1 MNDPMDRLGFFT
13 APKAGGLGSMPGWL
27 GLSRRRWLQVAS
39 VVTVLLVWQI
49 VGMNTNPILFAT
61 PVLTAAAFVDLIQS
75 GMMLKVFPQSMAD
88 LFTGFALAAVV
99 GITIGAL
106 IGRSA
111 TLEAI
116 LDPYINFAMATPLI
130 AVVPLLV
137 VWFGYGFTARVTVV
151 FTLAVFK
158 IIVNTAAGMHTTPR
172 VLREMARTYHLS
184 EVQVVRDVMLLNA
197 VPSIFAGLRLGLS
210 SALIGMIIGELE
222 MAVTGLGGMIYDYG
236 NQLRM
241 AYVLAGVCTAS
252 IVGVIALG
260 ILAVAQSRGFPW
272 VAATTVGEHGG

>member
-1 MNDPMDRLGFFT
+1 MDPVDSVRVFT
-13 APKAGGLGSMPGWL
+13 ASTSRIRRGTRRF
-27 GLSRRRWLQVAS
+27 GLSRRTLIQIGSVAG
-39 VVTVLLVWQI
+39 VLLVWQI

-61 PVLTAAAFVDLIQS
+61 PVLTARAFVDLIQT

-88 LFTGFALAAVV
+88 LFTGFALAGVV
-99 GITIGAL
+99 GIGLGAL

-111 TLEAI
+111 TVEAI
-116 LDPYINFAMATPLI
+116 LDPYINFIMATPLV

-137 VWFGYGFTARVTVV
+137 VWFGIGFPARVTVV

-158 IIVNTAAGMHTTPR
+158 IVVNTASGMKTTPR
-172 VLREMARTYHLS
+172 VLREMASVYHLT
-184 EVQVVRDVMLLNA
+184 EVQVLREVTLLNA

-222 MAVTGLGGMIYDYG
+222 LAVTGLGGMIYDYG
-236 NQLRM
+236 NQLRTD
-241 AYVLAGVCTAS
+241 YVLAGICTAS
-252 IVGVIALG
+252 LVGVIALAL
-260 ILAVAQSRGFPW
+260 LAAVQTWAFPW